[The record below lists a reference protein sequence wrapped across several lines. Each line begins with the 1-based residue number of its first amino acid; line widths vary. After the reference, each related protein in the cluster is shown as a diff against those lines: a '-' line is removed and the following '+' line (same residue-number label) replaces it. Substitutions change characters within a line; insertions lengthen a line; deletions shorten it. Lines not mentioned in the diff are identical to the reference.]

1 MQRRNFVL
9 GAAGAL
15 AAQTSRPLR
24 VGIIGH
30 TGRGNYGHG
39 IDTVWKAIDG
49 AQVVAVADPDEQGR
63 EKARVRT
70 GAARAFADYRQM
82 LQEDKFDI
90 VGVCP
95 RWMDQRASMVI
106 AAANAGCH
114 IYCEKAFAATLEEA
128 DAMVDAVRR
137 GKVKFQLAH
146 QMRRSPFTL
155 MVKAML
161 EAGEIGDIQE
171 IRCRGK
177 EDKRAGG
184 EDLMVLG
191 SHLCDVMRTLA
202 GDPQWVFAHVTE
214 SGAAISRR
222 HVREGTEPI
231 GPIAGREIGA
241 MFGFAGGLHAYMA
254 SKATKDT
261 HDLRFGTFIYG
272 SKGVIFLPNA
282 NYPNGAQSYILRSP
296 AWIPGKGAEWKPI
309 EVEHDHRFEKE
320 AMMTANLR
328 MVEDLREA
336 IKNDREPTCSER
348 AGLWTTEMITGI
360 YRSQLEGLPV
370 KFPQVV
376 RKPHPLA
383 ELK

>member
-1 MQRRNFVL
+1 MKRRSFVL

-24 VGIIGH
+24 VGLIGH
-30 TGRGNYGHG
+30 TGHGNYGHG
-39 IDTVWKAIDG
+39 IDTVWKAIPE
-49 AQVVAVADPDEQGR
+49 ARVIAVADPDEQGR
-63 EKARVRT
+63 EKARLRT
-70 GAARAFADYRQM
+70 GAQRGFADYRQM
-82 LQEDKFDI
+82 LREEKFDI

-95 RWMDQRASMVI
+95 RWMDQRGAMII

-114 IYCEKAFAATLEEA
+114 IYSEKAFAATLDEA
-128 DAMVDAVRR
+128 DAMVEAIRR
-137 GKVKFQLAH
+137 NKVKFQLAH

-155 MVKAML
+155 TVKSML

-191 SHLCDVMRTLA
+191 SHLCDVMRMLA

-214 SGAAISRR
+214 SGAAISRQN
-222 HVREGTEPI
+222 VREGTEPI
-231 GPIAGREIGA
+231 GPIAGREIGS
-241 MFGFAGGLHAYMA
+241 MFGFAGGLHGYLA

-272 SKGVIFLPNA
+272 GKGVIFLPNA
-282 NYPNGAQSYILRSP
+282 NYPNGAQSYILKSP

-309 EVEHDHRFEKE
+309 EVEHDHRFDKE
-320 AMMTANLR
+320 AMMTANLG
-328 MVEDLREA
+328 MVEDLLDA
-336 IKNDREPTCSER
+336 IKKDREPACSER

-360 YRSQLEGLPV
+360 YRSQLSGLPV
-370 KFPQVV
+370 KFPQNL
-376 RKPHPLA
+376 RKLHPLTV
-383 ELK
+383 LK